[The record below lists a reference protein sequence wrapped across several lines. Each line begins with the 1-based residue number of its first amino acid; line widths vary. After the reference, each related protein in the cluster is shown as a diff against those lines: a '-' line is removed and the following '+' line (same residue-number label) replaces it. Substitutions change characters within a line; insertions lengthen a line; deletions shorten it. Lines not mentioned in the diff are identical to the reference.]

1 MLNRLLKTKL
11 GYSSG
16 NSVVSYNFLVKS
28 INDSIPGE
36 KFQLVNEEL
45 ELIQSMNKLA
55 KSLNGR
61 NLLKMNLKYTS
72 EISEIESNL
81 NWAVKVLNS
90 STRK

>member
-11 GYSSG
+11 NYSFG
-16 NSVVSYNFLVKS
+16 NSVLSYNFLVKAINSS
-28 INDSIPGE
+28 IDGE
-36 KFQLVNEEL
+36 KFQLIREESDI
-45 ELIQSMNKLA
+45 IQSMNKLA